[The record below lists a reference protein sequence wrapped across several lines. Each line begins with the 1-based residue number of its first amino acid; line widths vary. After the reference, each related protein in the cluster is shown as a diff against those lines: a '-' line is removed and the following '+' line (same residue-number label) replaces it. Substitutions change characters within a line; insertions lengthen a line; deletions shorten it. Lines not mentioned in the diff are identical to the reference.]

1 MKPETLIYDQI
12 RKITPEK
19 SSRNIFFAA
28 ITQTSYEIFFYSY
41 INGVAVQCYEL
52 AEQGLIDENDLD
64 KAFGAIAGI
73 IRDSKVF
80 DTAKINIATI
90 TVDKSGINMGMEY
103 VDKNARMYKIKK
115 EWEQNNIE
123 LSHWTGR
130 RTTGLA

>member
-1 MKPETLIYDQI
+1 MKPETLIYEHI

-41 INGVAVQCYEL
+41 IDGAAVQCYEL

-64 KAFGAIAGI
+64 KVFETIAGI

-90 TVDKSGINMGMEY
+90 TVDKSELKMEIEY
-103 VDKNARMYKIKK
+103 ADKDARMYKIKK
-115 EWEQNNIE
+115 EWEQKHIE
-123 LSHWTGR
+123 PGH
-130 RTTGLA
+130 

>member
-12 RKITPEK
+12 RKNNSGKKAAGIY
-19 SSRNIFFAA
+19 FFAA

-64 KAFGAIAGI
+64 RVFEAIAWI

-80 DTAKINIATI
+80 DC
-90 TVDKSGINMGMEY
+90 S
-103 VDKNARMYKIKK
+103 
-115 EWEQNNIE
+115 
-123 LSHWTGR
+123 
-130 RTTGLA
+130 